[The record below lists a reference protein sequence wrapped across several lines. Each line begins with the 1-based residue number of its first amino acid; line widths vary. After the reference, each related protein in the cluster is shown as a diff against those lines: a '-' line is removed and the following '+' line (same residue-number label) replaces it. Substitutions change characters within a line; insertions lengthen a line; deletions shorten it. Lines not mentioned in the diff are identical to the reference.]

1 MTGFIIFLVVVFIS
15 HQVGL
20 WLIFKKAGQN
30 PVLSLIPVYNYY
42 ILIKISNRPWWWVL
56 LLFVPIVQFIT
67 NYNIR
72 TDTIKNFGKLRFID
86 EVLGV
91 MFFSF
96 YLVYLGWDK
105 NAKYLGPCHT
115 EEFKKKY
122 PVRKTSFRDW
132 GEALFFAA
140 VVATQV
146 RAAYI
151 EAYTIPTASMER
163 SLLIGDF
170 LFVSKTHYGVR
181 IPMTPVAFPFA
192 HHTMPLIGGKAYV
205 DFIKFPYYRF
215 PAMETIDNND
225 IVVFNFP
232 EGDTVITLNEGTM
245 AQSYYKMLREQYIR
259 YQEAHDTLGNVTF
272 GGPQFEAIRENF
284 LQQLPF
290 TVRPLDKKDNYIKRC
305 VGIGGDSLEVRDG
318 KVFINSKLLKE
329 PIERAHAYI
338 LPLDDALNPRS
349 KAIRK
354 KLTALGV
361 SIDESNFGYLKD
373 YNQRPVQI
381 VISLTDYAYSNLKKQ
396 GYLQNAVLRK
406 MPKGEWDT
414 TAYPASAYHKWN
426 KDFFGP
432 LWIPKKGATITL
444 TKENYPLYERAIRV
458 YEGNEEFTQNGD
470 KFILNGSEVKTYT
483 FKQDYYFMMGDN
495 RDNSA
500 DSRYWG
506 FVPHDHVVGKPVFI
520 WLSLDYEQQGL
531 FNKIR
536 WNRLF
541 NVVGSK

>member
-1 MTGFIIFLVVVFIS
+1 MTGFIIFLVLVFVC

-20 WLIFKKAGQN
+20 WLIFRKAGEN

-42 ILIKISNRPWWWVL
+42 ILIKISNRPWWWVI
-56 LLFVPIVQFIT
+56 LLFIPIVQFIT

-96 YLVYLGWDK
+96 YLVYLGLDK
-105 NAKYLGPCHT
+105 NTKYIGPSHT

-122 PVRKTSFRDW
+122 PVRKTTIRDW
-132 GEALFFAA
+132 AEALFFAA

-146 RAAYI
+146 RATYI

-205 DFIKFPYYRF
+205 DFIKFPYYRL
-215 PAMETIDNND
+215 PALEKIENND

-232 EGDTVITLNEGTM
+232 EGDTVILSKQNE
-245 AQSYYKMLREQYIR
+245 SYYGITYEKYLEVRSN
-259 YQEAHDTLGNVTF
+259 HNVTNETVRNNYLRSN
-272 GGPQFEAIRENF
+272 PY
-284 LQQLPF
+284 
-290 TVRPLDKKDNYIKRC
+290 TVRPLDKMDNYIKRC
-305 VGIGGDSLEVRDG
+305 VAIAGDSIEIRNSVVYINGEV
-318 KVFINSKLLKE
+318 LKE
-329 PIERAHAYI
+329 PNNMAHLYQ
-338 LPLDDALNPRS
+338 LPITSPLNPQN
-349 KAIRK
+349 ATAK
-354 KLTALGV
+354 KRLTKLEV
-361 SIDESNFGYLKD
+361 SIDPSNFNYYRISNDSAG
-373 YNQRPVQI
+373 I
-381 VISLTDYAYSNLKKQ
+381 VISLTNAAHNSLK
-396 GYLQNAVLRK
+396 
-406 MPKGEWDT
+406 
-414 TAYPASAYHKWN
+414 ASGAMEGAKRLIRGAGDWEPSTFPRNSMFKWN
-426 KDFFGP
+426 KDNFGP
-432 LWIPKKGATITL
+432 LWVPKEGATITL

-458 YEGNEEFTQNGD
+458 YEHNPDFTISGD
-470 KFILNGSEVKTYT
+470 TFILNGQPVTTYT

-495 RDNSA
+495 RDNSL
-500 DSRYWG
+500 DSRFWG
-506 FVPHDHVVGKPVFI
+506 FVPFDHVVGKPVFI
-520 WLSLDYEQQGL
+520 WLSLDYEQKS
-531 FNKIR
+531 FFDKIR

-541 NVVGSK
+541 RVIKFD

>member
-1 MTGFIIFLVVVFIS
+1 MTGFIIFLVVVFVS

-20 WLIFKKAGQN
+20 WLIFKKAEQN
-30 PVLSLIPVYNYY
+30 PLLSLIPVYNYY

-72 TDTIKNFGKLRFID
+72 TDTLKNYGKLRFID

-96 YLVYLGWDK
+96 YLVYLGRDK
-105 NAKYLGPCHT
+105 SAKYIGPCHT
-115 EEFKKKY
+115 EEFKKKH

-232 EGDTVITLNEGTM
+232 EGDTVITLNDTTM
-245 AQSYYKMLREQYIR
+245 AASYYKWVKDQYLN
-259 YQEAHDTLGNVTF
+259 YSGVHDTSK
-272 GGPQFEAIRENF
+272 AISFNTPEFENF
-284 LQQLPF
+284 REKYLDYVPY

-305 VGIGGDSLEVRDG
+305 IAVGGDTLQVIAG
-318 KVFINSKLLKE
+318 KVYINGKFIAE
-329 PIERAHAYI
+329 P
-338 LPLDDALNPRS
+338 
-349 KAIRK
+349 K
-354 KLTALGV
+354 KLAHSYYVQQKKSFPKKKDLGKMDISSDGSNISRNRMSLTYEALAKLKQKGI
-361 SIDESNFGYLKD
+361 IDSTMQDIMPKD
-373 YNQRPVQI
+373 Y
-381 VISLTDYAYSNLKKQ
+381 
-396 GYLQNAVLRK
+396 
-406 MPKGEWDT
+406 WDM

-458 YEGNEEFTQNGD
+458 YEGNDEFTISED

-520 WLSLDYEQQGL
+520 WLSLDYEQQGF

-541 NVVGSK
+541 NVVGSE

>member
-1 MTGFIIFLVVVFIS
+1 MTGFIIFIILVFIS

-20 WLIFKKAGQN
+20 WMIFKKAEQN

-56 LLFVPIVQFIT
+56 LLFVPIVQFVT

-72 TDTIKNFGKLRFID
+72 TDTIKNYGRQSFLD

-96 YLVYLGWDK
+96 YLVYLGRNK
-105 NAKYLGPCHT
+105 NIKYIGPCNT
-115 EEFKKKY
+115 EEFKAKY
-122 PVRKTSFRDW
+122 PVRKTTPRDW

-146 RAAYI
+146 RATYI

-170 LFVSKTHYGVR
+170 LFVSKVHYGVR

-205 DFIKFPYYRF
+205 DFIKFPYLRL
-215 PAMETIDNND
+215 PALEKIENND

-232 EGDTVITLNEGTM
+232 EGDTVFVKAQE
-245 AQSYYKMLREQYIR
+245 QSYYKVIR
-259 YQEAHDTLGNVTF
+259 DNYVAYLNAHPEEKFEGF
-272 GGPQFEAIRENF
+272 SGAKFEAFKADLVSRNDYV
-284 LQQLPF
+284 
-290 TVRPLDKKDNYIKRC
+290 VRPLDKMDNYIKRC
-305 VGIGGDSLEVRDG
+305 VAIAGDSIQVIGG
-318 KVFINSKLLKE
+318 KVFINGKPLPEAKKL
-329 PIERAHAYI
+329 AHSYEVAFKNKAPKKDISELGISVDVTNYQGNRMS
-338 LPLDDALNPRS
+338 LTYDALAQLKQKGIIDSARQYMDVAGNWD
-349 KAIRK
+349 A
-354 KLTALGV
+354 TA
-361 SIDESNFGYLKD
+361 F
-373 YNQRPVQI
+373 
-381 VISLTDYAYSNLKKQ
+381 
-396 GYLQNAVLRK
+396 
-406 MPKGEWDT
+406 
-414 TAYPASAYHKWN
+414 PAHDLYRWN

-432 LWIPKKGATITL
+432 LWVPKAGATITL
-444 TKENYPLYERAIRV
+444 TKENYPLYERVIRV
-458 YEGNEEFTQNGD
+458 YEHNEEFTIQGD
-470 KFILNGSEVKTYT
+470 KFILNGQPVTTYT

-495 RDNSA
+495 RDNSL
-500 DSRYWG
+500 DSRFWG

-520 WLSLDYEQQGL
+520 WLSLDYEQKSL
-531 FNKIR
+531 LDKIR

-541 NVVGSK
+541 RVISFD

>member
-1 MTGFIIFLVVVFIS
+1 MTGFIIFLVIVFVA

-20 WLIFKKAGQN
+20 WMLFKKVGEN
-30 PVLSLIPVYNYY
+30 PALSLVPVYNYY

-56 LLFVPIVQFIT
+56 LLFVPIIQFIT

-72 TDTIKNFGKLRFID
+72 TDTLKNFGKFKFID

-96 YLVYLGWDK
+96 YMVYLGLDK
-105 NAKYLGPCHT
+105 DAKYIGPCNT
-115 EEFKKKY
+115 EEFKKKHAIK
-122 PVRKTSFRDW
+122 KTTVRDW
-132 GEALFFAA
+132 AEALFFAA

-192 HHTMPLIGGKAYV
+192 HHTMPVTGGKAYT
-205 DFIKFPYYRF
+205 DAIKFPYYRL

-225 IVVFNFP
+225 VVVFNFP
-232 EGDTVITLNEGTM
+232 EGDTVLLQYQAM
-245 AQSYYKMLREQYIR
+245 SYYQIVDQVYNDAQQNPANHGVTYDAVRK
-259 YQEAHDTLGNVTF
+259 NVL
-272 GGPQFEAIRENF
+272 NN
-284 LQQLPF
+284 LDY

-305 VGIGGDSLEVRDG
+305 VAIGGDSIQVISS
-318 KVFINSKLLKE
+318 KVFINGKALPEPKKLAHRYIVTSTQPIMQRKLKE
-329 PIERAHAYI
+329 KISEFGI
-338 LPLDDALNPRS
+338 
-349 KAIRK
+349 
-354 KLTALGV
+354 
-361 SIDESNFGYLKD
+361 SIDTTNFNYYDPAKGEY
-373 YNQRPVQI
+373 QM
-381 VISLTDYAYSNLKKQ
+381 SLTEESLKQLVEKN
-396 GYLQNAVLRK
+396 YI
-406 MPKGEWDT
+406 
-414 TAYPASAYHKWN
+414 SAYRRDSAAVGERTGGVFPRAKGYNWN
-426 KDFFGP
+426 TDHFGP
-432 LWIPKKGATITL
+432 LWVPKKGATITL
-444 TKENYPLYERAIRV
+444 TKENYPLYERTIRV
-458 YEGNEEFTQNGD
+458 YEHNDEFTMQGD
-470 KFILNGSEVKTYT
+470 KFILNGQEVTTYT

-495 RDNSA
+495 RDNSL

-506 FVPHDHVVGKPVFI
+506 FVPFDHVVGKPVFI
-520 WLSLDYEQQGL
+520 WLSMDYEQQGL

-541 NVVGSK
+541 NIISFD

>member
-1 MTGFIIFLVVVFIS
+1 MTGFIIFLVLVFLS

-72 TDTIKNFGKLRFID
+72 TDTIKNFGKFRFID

-96 YLVYLGWDK
+96 YLVYLGLDK
-105 NAKYLGPCHT
+105 NTKYIGPSHT
-115 EEFKKKY
+115 EEFKKKH
-122 PVRKTSFRDW
+122 PVRKTTIRDW
-132 GEALFFAA
+132 AEALFFAA

-146 RAAYI
+146 RATYI

-205 DFIKFPYYRF
+205 DFIKFPYYRL
-215 PAMETIDNND
+215 PALEKIENND

-232 EGDTVITLNEGTM
+232 EGDTVLM
-245 AQSYYKMLREQYIR
+245 RAQESSYYLVLRKQYMMASA
-259 YQEAHDTLGNVTF
+259 YGHAGEFKG
-272 GGPQFEAIRENF
+272 FEGADYESFKQNF
-284 LQQLPF
+284 LSQVDY
-290 TVRPLDKKDNYIKRC
+290 TVRPLDKMDNYIKRC
-305 VGIGGDSLEVRDG
+305 VAIGGDSLQIIGG
-318 KVFINSKLLKE
+318 KVWINGKPLQEPKHMAHSYALPPNSSLK
-329 PIERAHAYI
+329 PSSPPA
-338 LPLDDALNPRS
+338 
-349 KAIRK
+349 KK
-354 KLTALGV
+354 KLSKLGV
-361 SIDESNFGYLKD
+361 STDVTNFGHFKD
-373 YNQRPVQI
+373 GSIY
-381 VISLTDYAYSNLKKQ
+381 ISLTDEAHDKLKAS
-396 GYLQNAVLRK
+396 GDLQNEVIRLEDAGV
-406 MPKGEWDT
+406 WDT
-414 TAYPASAYHKWN
+414 AAYPASAYHKWN
-426 KDFFGP
+426 KDNFGP
-432 LWIPKKGATITL
+432 LWVPKKGATITL

-458 YEGNEEFTQNGD
+458 YEHNPDFTISGD
-470 KFILNGSEVKTYT
+470 KFILNGQPVTTYT

-495 RDNSA
+495 RDNSL
-500 DSRYWG
+500 DSRFWG
-506 FVPHDHVVGKPVFI
+506 FVPFDHVVGKPVFI
-520 WLSLDYEQQGL
+520 WLSLDYEQKS
-531 FNKIR
+531 FFDKIR

-541 NVVGSK
+541 KVIKFD